1 MNDHELAIIA
11 RINDARAARGIAP
24 LKPDNRLSGAARGHA
39 EDMAAH
45 PGMVH
50 IGSDGST
57 IGERILRSGYR
68 GAYYAELVGY
78 GFEGEPGPMVD
89 WWLQSPDHAPY
100 ILDPAMTDIGAG
112 YATGLG
118 PWGSYWTV
126 DMGAGDSAAAT
137 FWSYAPVAMGGG

>member
-1 MNDHELAIIA
+1 MNEHETEIIA
-11 RINDARAARGIAP
+11 RINAERAARGITA
-24 LKPDNRLSGAARGHA
+24 LKPDTRLAAAARGHA

-45 PGMVH
+45 PGMIH
-50 IGSDGST
+50 IGSDGSNQ
-57 IGERILRSGYR
+57 GQRIARAGYHGSR
-68 GAYYAELVGY
+68 FSEVTGW
-78 GFEGEPGPMVD
+78 GFGGEPGLMVD
-89 WWLQSPDHAPY
+89 WWLNSPEHVNW

>member
-1 MNDHELAIIA
+1 MNEHELAIIA

-24 LKPDNRLSGAARGHA
+24 LTPDNRLTAASRGHA

-50 IGSDGST
+50 IGSDGSD
-57 IGERILRSGYR
+57 GGARIRRAGYR
-68 GAYYAELVGY
+68 GAYWGELTGW
-78 GFEGEPGPMVD
+78 GFGGDPAAMVN
-89 WWLQSPDHAPY
+89 WWLNSPDHVGHL
-100 ILDPAMTDIGAG
+100 LDPAMTDIGAG